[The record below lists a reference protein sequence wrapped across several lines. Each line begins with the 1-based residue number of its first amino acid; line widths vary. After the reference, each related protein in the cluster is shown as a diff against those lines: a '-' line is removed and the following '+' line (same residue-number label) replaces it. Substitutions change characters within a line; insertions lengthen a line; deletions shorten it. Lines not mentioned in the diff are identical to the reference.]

1 MFTMDNV
8 EDVNVE
14 DVQKLQHEYND
25 LQMELSDLEKQA
37 NEKESVMSSLNADLK
52 ELRMK
57 IGEKSMTLKVL
68 HERLANIDV
77 KKIREQIEEKRRD

>member
-1 MFTMDNV
+1 MDI
-8 EDVNVE
+8 VNVQE
-14 DVQKLQHEYND
+14 LMEESNR

-37 NEKESVMSSLNADLK
+37 NEKESVMSSLNADLE

-57 IGEKSMTLKVL
+57 IGEKSMTLKGCQ
-68 HERLANIDV
+68 ERLANIDD

>member
-1 MFTMDNV
+1 MDNV
-8 EDVNVE
+8 V
-14 DVQKLQHEYND
+14 DVQKLVAECND

-37 NEKESVMSSLNADLK
+37 NEKGSVMSSLNADLE

-68 HERLANIDV
+68 HERLANIDD

>member
-1 MFTMDNV
+1 MDI
-8 EDVNVE
+8 VNVQE
-14 DVQKLQHEYND
+14 LMEESNR

-57 IGEKSMTLKVL
+57 IGEKSMMLKVC
-68 HERLANIDV
+68 HERLANIDD

>member
-1 MFTMDNV
+1 MDNV

-37 NEKESVMSSLNADLK
+37 NEKESVMSSLNADLG

-57 IGEKSMTLKVL
+57 IKEKSMTLKGCQ
-68 HERLANIDV
+68 ERLANIDD

>member
-1 MFTMDNV
+1 MDNV
-8 EDVNVE
+8 A

-25 LQMELSDLEKQA
+25 LQMELSDLEKQV

-57 IGEKSMTLKVL
+57 IGEKSMMLKVC
-68 HERLANIDV
+68 HERLANIDD

>member
-1 MFTMDNV
+1 MDI
-8 EDVNVE
+8 VNVQE
-14 DVQKLQHEYND
+14 LMEESNR

-37 NEKESVMSSLNADLK
+37 NEKESVMSSLNADLG

-57 IGEKSMTLKVL
+57 IKEKSMTLKDCQ
-68 HERLANIDV
+68 ERLANFDD